1 MQYLTS
7 ALVVAISITVT
18 GCGTG
23 PVDKKQWQAYKS
35 TEYSP
40 DVQIAICQ
48 AQAQVASLELQQN
61 LEAQYAQKRQ
71 ACLAAA
77 NSASTTTVNVYGNN
91 TTYNN
96 RTGLSGGLSGTNKAI
111 ASYSCNTVLID
122 NIASGNAV
130 GNVIR
135 ANLNACMTKSGFMQQ
150 KVCVDRC
157 NGE

>member
-1 MQYLTS
+1 MQYAIY
-7 ALVVAISITVT
+7 ALVFAVSITLT

-23 PVDKKQWQAYKS
+23 PVYKKQWQAYKS

-40 DVQIAICQ
+40 DVQIVICQ
-48 AQAQVASLELQQN
+48 AQAQVASLELKQT

-96 RTGLSGGLSGTNKAI
+96 GTGLSGGLSGTNKAI
-111 ASYSCNTVLID
+111 ASYSCDTTLID
-122 NIASGNAV
+122 NIAIGNAV
-130 GNVIR
+130 GKANR
-135 ANLNACMTKSGFMQQ
+135 ANLNACMAKSGFIQRD
-150 KVCVDRC
+150 VCVDRC
-157 NGE
+157 NAE